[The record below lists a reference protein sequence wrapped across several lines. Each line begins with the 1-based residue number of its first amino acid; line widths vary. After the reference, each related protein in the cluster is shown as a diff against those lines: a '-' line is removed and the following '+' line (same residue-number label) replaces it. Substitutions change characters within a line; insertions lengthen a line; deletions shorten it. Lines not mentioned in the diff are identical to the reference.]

1 MKRSVKAV
9 AALAAVLACSI
20 STGCA
25 GLKRA
30 GTDIAVVATCP
41 ATIPLSAV
49 HDSLD
54 WGDDSTGAAPIVLFP
69 FNFVLHTVKHVAY
82 TVVYAADLVVSPFYL
97 LANITP
103 RNRDDLEPIGI
114 YRLDEG
120 YPWKSAPW
128 PEFED

>member
-1 MKRSVKAV
+1 VKISVKAV
-9 AALAAVLACSI
+9 AAMVALACPALP
-20 STGCA
+20 GCA
-25 GLKRA
+25 SLKRA
-30 GTDIAVVATCP
+30 GTDIAVVVTSP
-41 ATIPLSAV
+41 VTVPLDAI

-54 WGDDSTGAAPIVLFP
+54 WGEDSDGAAPIVLMP
-69 FNFVLHTVKHVAY
+69 LNVPLHLVKHVAY
-82 TVVYAADLVVSPFYL
+82 TVVYAGDLLVSPFYL

-103 RNRDDLEPIGI
+103 RNQDDLEPIAL

>member
-1 MKRSVKAV
+1 MASASAWKRAVGSVRVRITLLATLVFAV
-9 AALAAVLACSI
+9 AFTVGSMLLVN
-20 STGCA
+20 
-25 GLKRA
+25 
-30 GTDIAVVATCP
+30 
-41 ATIPLSAV
+41 AV

-54 WGDDSTGAAPIVLFP
+54 WGDDSTGAAPIVLAP
-69 FNFVLHTVKHVAY
+69 FNIPLHALKHVAY
-82 TVVYAADLVVSPFYL
+82 TVVYAVDFVVCPFYL

-103 RNRDDLEPIGI
+103 RNREDLEPIGI